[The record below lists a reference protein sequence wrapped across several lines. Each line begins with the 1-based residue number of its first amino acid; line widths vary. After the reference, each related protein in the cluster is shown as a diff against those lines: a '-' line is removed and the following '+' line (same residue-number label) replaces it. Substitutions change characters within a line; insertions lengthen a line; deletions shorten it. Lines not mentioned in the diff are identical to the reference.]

1 MLRTASATP
10 VTHLWADDPYWGMG
24 RVGGEAFSRE
34 HCAGKIQSGIADQIR
49 RSYGRFAKAD
59 QEWYGYFRLK
69 GFSETQEEA

>member
-1 MLRTASATP
+1 M
-10 VTHLWADDPYWGMG
+10 D